1 MTDTYKKFTE
11 LISWIKRNGGTITD
25 TTIFKCAA
33 QERGVFSAKRIKG
46 NKSIIR
52 IPRSLIIHDGMGQD
66 SYYGRQL
73 LRASHS
79 DINNLQISLVV
90 IFMLEDMRNGR
101 HFIPYYNI
109 LPEQFGNFPIFW
121 DNKVLTL
128 LKGSDMLNKIKQRTQ
143 SFVNDYKVI
152 ARCCGGFQ
160 EEYSFKEFLFLRL
173 LVGSRNFG
181 IRIDGI
187 KRVAM
192 IPFSDMLNHAAE
204 PNTNWHYDNN
214 RSQFI
219 MKVNNTI
226 PIHSELTDTYGNKC
240 NSQML
245 LFYGFALPENKYNQL
260 SISLSQRGRRTRSE
274 QKKVSLY
281 CELRGKLRKGFKDLF
296 AHDMLTFLRI
306 SAAND
311 SELNRFKYR
320 RDYNRPITIRNE
332 VEMLNL
338 LHNYMTTLTE
348 NYILD
353 LKKITNIIS
362 DIDKNSQEYLV
373 LLLIQGELKII
384 QFYIDFS
391 VYIIPFLKRR
401 EIPPKN
407 KYIEYTNKLYS
418 IRQTILAGEHDRC
431 I

>member
-11 LISWIKRNGGTITD
+11 LISWIKCNGGTTTG
-25 TTIFKCAA
+25 TTIYKCSE
-33 QERGVFSAKRIKG
+33 QERGVFSSKRIKA
-46 NKSIIR
+46 NKSIVR
-52 IPRSLIIHDGMGQD
+52 IPRSLIIHDGMGQE

-73 LRASHS
+73 LRAPHS
-79 DINNLQISLVV
+79 DIHNLQISLVV

-128 LKGSDMLNKIKQRTQ
+128 LKGSDMLNKIKQRTH

-152 ARCCGGFQ
+152 ARCCEGFQ

-192 IPFSDMLNHAAE
+192 VPFSDMLNHAAN

-214 RSQFI
+214 KSQFI
-219 MKVNNTI
+219 MKVNEII
-226 PIHSELTDTYGNKC
+226 PRNSELTDTYGNKC

-245 LFYGFALPENKYNQL
+245 LFYGFALPNNKYNQL
-260 SISLSQRGRRTRSE
+260 SISIRQRGRRTRSE

-281 CELRGKLRKGFKDLF
+281 YELNGKLRKGFKDSF

-306 SAAND
+306 SAANE

-320 RDYNRPITIRNE
+320 RDYSKPVTIRNE
-332 VEMLNL
+332 IEMLQL
-338 LHNYMTTLTE
+338 LYNYMTTFTE

-353 LKKITNIIS
+353 LKKITELIHN
-362 DIDKNSQEYLV
+362 IDKNSQEYLV
-373 LLLIQGELKII
+373 LLLIQGELEII

-391 VYIIPFLKRR
+391 IYMISFLKRK
-401 EIPPKN
+401 ELPPKD
-407 KYIEYTNKLYS
+407 KYVEYTNKLNNLRRVA
-418 IRQTILAGEHDRC
+418 IAEK
-431 I
+431 